1 MRRPLAHRLASVS
14 IAVTLVAA
22 LSAQSRP
29 ATSPAPVESQP
40 ADPRPAAEALDR
52 TLGDLQLES
61 QTLAAVLETLSK
73 RAGVRFDIDDD
84 TYATLPW
91 GRDTRLATLKLS
103 GASLRA
109 ALDEILKPLGF
120 VYSIGE
126 NSVRIVPSDALAR
139 INRRATWDDLHYLQ
153 MLNSTPCTQ
162 QNLAKIKFQYRI
174 TTKTNAPQ
182 LLGNQFKRAGDGTIA
197 QILDVAT
204 RALGWTWFPD
214 QDHVVIL
221 SAQAHIAHNL
231 ARTVTAR
238 YNQMGLAHILL
249 DLADKADVPIFLEP
263 GLMLKLPPNTANNYT
278 LLLQQT
284 TVRDALELICAETG
298 LAYQILRDG
307 ISISLAPDAKGNAA
321 GARNR
326 GDPYVARIV
335 VPAKNGNYNY
345 EFLIRESEL
354 PQDVREY
361 RGQMIDEMIEKVR
374 LDMSP
379 AANPESAPATP
390 PGATNS
396 P

>member
-1 MRRPLAHRLASVS
+1 MRRPRSVPAAFSPLAL
-14 IAVTLVAA
+14 LMLAA
-22 LSAQSRP
+22 LMGQSRP
-29 ATSPAPVESQP
+29 TSAPVETQT

-52 TLGDLQLES
+52 TLGDLKLES
-61 QTLAAVLETLSK
+61 QTLAAVLEALSK
-73 RAGVRFDIDDD
+73 RAGVRFEIDDD

-120 VYSIGE
+120 VYSIGD

-153 MLNSTPCTQ
+153 MLNSTACTQ

-204 RALGWTWFPD
+204 KALGWTWFPD